1 MITGFMASG
10 IVIGPSI
17 LDILNHDILHTLDF
31 VDEFA
36 LSFIAFVAGSEL
48 YWKEIQSR
56 IGTIKWVTFALVACV
71 STACS
76 VGLFFMSSYVPFM
89 ANQDMVTKVA
99 ISMLAGSIL
108 IARSPSSAIAVIK
121 EMRAKGPFTQTSL
134 GVTVIMDVLVIVVFS
149 VVSSY
154 AIAITTKIPI
164 NPNFFLLLLVEL
176 LTSVG
181 LGWVVYK
188 VINFIITNIDDA
200 KVKTFLILAFGFSI
214 FQFSIWFSHY
224 SHKNYGVHFVLE
236 PLLTCM
242 IAGYLMTNFSVHRN
256 EFQTL
261 LHKVYLPIYVIFF
274 TVTGASLHLGVLA
287 QVWPIALALFAIRI
301 VGLFIGAFSAGKF
314 CGEPAEQNKVAWM
327 AYVTQA
333 GIGLGLA
340 QSVSDQFPVWGSKFA
355 ALIISVIVINEIVG
369 PPLFKW
375 VLMIIGEAHP
385 KATKSEHHLN
395 HKVIVFGDG
404 DGHQSEAIA
413 RQLKMHQ
420 WQVLACSRSITE
432 AKTTVGSGGIELE
445 IQPFP
450 EISLSS
456 IVKLGFSDVGAIV
469 VNLSDEENLQI
480 CEIFYE
486 HYANVNMVVQIS
498 DRANLAKFA
507 ELDCKIVLKSTAIT
521 SLIDHYVRSPSAVS
535 LLFDDTD
542 STDIVDLTILNPN
555 VHGLKLSELNLPE
568 DILILGIQRKEN
580 HLHAH
585 SYLRLKMNDIVTI
598 AGSFDS
604 LKELTRKFDY

>member
-10 IVIGPSI
+10 IITGPSVLNI
-17 LDILNHDILHTLDF
+17 LTHDILHSLDF

-48 YWKEIQSR
+48 YWKEIRSR

-76 VGLFFMSSYVPFM
+76 IGLFLFSSHVPFM
-89 ANQDMVTKVA
+89 ADQDMVTKVA

-149 VVSSY
+149 IVSSY

-164 NPNFFLLLLVEL
+164 NPNFFLLLLSEL
-176 LTSVG
+176 VTSVA
-181 LGWVVYK
+181 LGYVVFR
-188 VINFIITNIDDA
+188 VMDLIITKIAEA
-200 KVKTFLILAFGFSI
+200 KIKTFLILAFGFSI
-214 FQFSIWFSHY
+214 FQFAIWFAHY
-224 SHKNYGVHFVLE
+224 THAKFHLHFQLE

-242 IAGYLMTNFSVHRN
+242 IGGYLMTNFSAHRN
-256 EFQTL
+256 EFQSL
-261 LHKVYLPIYVIFF
+261 LHRVYLPIYVIFF

-287 QVWPIALALFAIRI
+287 KVWPIALALFLIRI
-301 VGLFIGAFSAGKF
+301 AGLFIGAYSAGKF

-340 QSVSDQFPVWGSKFA
+340 QSVSDQFPEWGAQFA
-355 ALIISVIVINEIVG
+355 ALIIAVIVINEIIG

-375 VLMIIGEAHP
+375 VLLIIGEAHP
-385 KATKSEHHLN
+385 KATKSEHHLT
-395 HKVIVFGDG
+395 HKVIVFGND
-404 DGHQSEAIA
+404 DQSEAIA
-413 RQLKMHQ
+413 RQLNMHQ
-420 WQVLACSRSITE
+420 WQVLACS
-432 AKTTVGSGGIELE
+432 TTIDEPKNTLGSDGIELE
-445 IQPFP
+445 IIPLK

-456 IVKLGFSDVGAIV
+456 IIKLGFSDAGAIV
-469 VNLSDEENLQI
+469 ANLSDEENLQI

-486 HYANVNMVVQIS
+486 HFANINMVVQLS
-498 DRANLAKFA
+498 DRAHLSRFS

-542 STDIVDLTILNPN
+542 DTDIVDLTILNPN
-555 VHGLKLSELNLPE
+555 IHGLKLSELNLPE

-585 SYLRLKMNDIVTI
+585 SYLRLKMNDIITV

-604 LKELTRKFDY
+604 LEELTSKLDY